1 MRCPEPFAGPVA
13 LSLTPIPMPNA
24 PLNATSSFPSL
35 TVSDLAK
42 SLHFYV
48 DGLGFEVVDR
58 NEVDGVLRFAMLKSG
73 TVTVGIGQD
82 DFAKGRD
89 RVKGTGLRVWLT
101 TRQDLAALAARAKAA
116 GLKLDADPAPLPWG
130 PMAFALVD
138 PDGFAITICSEG

>member
-1 MRCPEPFAGPVA
+1 
-13 LSLTPIPMPNA
+13 MPDA
-24 PLNATSSFPSL
+24 MLDATSSFPSL
-35 TVSDLAK
+35 TVRDLTK

-48 DGLGFEVVDR
+48 DGLGFDVVER

-73 TVTVGIGQD
+73 TVMVGIGQD

-89 RVKGTGLRVWLT
+89 RVKGTGLRLWLMT
-101 TRQDLAALAARAKAA
+101 KQDLSALATRAKAA

-138 PDGFAITICSEG
+138 PDGFAITICSDR